1 MTWGLTRR
9 SGAARLATG
18 RARWVALAGLVV
30 VLVVVGDRLGA
41 LRGTD
46 SGHAAPSPL
55 VGTRAPAL
63 AGPTV
68 AGGHYR
74 LRPGRLTVVN
84 IWASWCGPCRGEMPD
99 VARFAQQH
107 PGVRVVTIDTRDGI
121 DPARKFLARMGARGL
136 TAVHDPHGRLAV
148 SWGATGVPETYVV
161 DADGVIRAHHAGP
174 VDANWLVQEVS
185 RWRAS

>member
-1 MTWGLTRR
+1 MTRGLTRP
-9 SGAARLATG
+9 GAGGLLTG
-18 RARWVALAGLVV
+18 RARWLALAGLVV

-46 SGHAAPSPL
+46 AGHAAQSPL

-74 LRPGRLTVVN
+74 LRPGRVTVVN

-99 VARFAQQH
+99 VARFAHQH

-121 DPARKFLARMGARGL
+121 EPARTFLARMGARDL

-148 SWGATGVPETYVV
+148 SWGATGVPETYLV
-161 DADGVIRAHHAGP
+161 DGGGVIRAHRAGP
-174 VDANWLVQEVS
+174 VDADWLTQEVS
-185 RWRAS
+185 RWRGS